1 MRVMITG
8 CAGFIGSHA
17 VDLFLEKRYSVVG
30 VDCFTYAGRS
40 GNILHQNGNPNFKMI
55 NTDICSTDAISEIC
69 DFRKIDYII
78 NFAAETHVDNSIRS
92 ASKFIHSNIDGV
104 RSLLEV
110 CRRTGVKL
118 FHVSTD
124 EVYGSTVEGSFHE
137 DDKLNPK
144 NPYSATKAAA
154 EHLITAYHNT
164 YGIEYVMVRPSNNFG
179 PRQHGEK
186 FLPTI
191 VRSILQNKKVPVY
204 GDGSNI
210 REWLF
215 VQDNVKA
222 VEFILQNTEMNQTYN
237 ISSNKEMTNI
247 QIVKKVCD
255 ILGKQP
261 DEVIEFVE
269 DRPGHDFRY
278 SVANDKLMSLGFND
292 FSSFDESLNKTVKE
306 FV

>member
-1 MRVMITG
+1 M
-8 CAGFIGSHA
+8 
-17 VDLFLEKRYSVVG
+17 
-30 VDCFTYAGRS
+30 
-40 GNILHQNGNPNFKMI
+40 
-55 NTDICSTDAISEIC
+55 
-69 DFRKIDYII
+69 
-78 NFAAETHVDNSIRS
+78 
-92 ASKFIHSNIDGV
+92 
-104 RSLLEV
+104 
-110 CRRTGVKL
+110 
-118 FHVSTD
+118 
-124 EVYGSTVEGSFHE
+124 
-137 DDKLNPK
+137 
-144 NPYSATKAAA
+144 
-154 EHLITAYHNT
+154 
-164 YGIEYVMVRPSNNFG
+164 
-179 PRQHGEK
+179 
-186 FLPTI
+186 
-191 VRSILQNKKVPVY
+191 QNKKVPVY

-261 DEVIEFVE
+261 DEVIKFVE